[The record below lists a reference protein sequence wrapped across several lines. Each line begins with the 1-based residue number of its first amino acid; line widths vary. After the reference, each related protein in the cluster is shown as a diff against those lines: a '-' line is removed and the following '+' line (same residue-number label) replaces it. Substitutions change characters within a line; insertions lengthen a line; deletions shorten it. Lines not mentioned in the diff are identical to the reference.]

1 MSKYLV
7 PYHTHARHALE
18 QFVRVTA
25 LEAEGLNSIPDG
37 IIVFY
42 IDTVLPTPQWSWDRL
57 NL

>member
-1 MSKYLV
+1 MYTRETRGGAV
-7 PYHTHARHALE
+7 CW
-18 QFVRVTA
+18 VTA
-25 LEAEGLNSIPDG
+25 LEAEGPSSIPDG